1 MTGPA
6 ATQAETVLNG
16 KLGELLIAR
25 HPRWNEHNLFI
36 DSTHV
41 LRDHPAEKI
50 DVLVVSDGG
59 QPVAVEAKFG
69 RNASQLKRQVEA
81 RLGKVVRVNSLPI
94 ETGVSVVYPDGLT
107 SGGLEPSPLRFAVHQ
122 GQPDGT
128 ATRWPARDDEW
139 LSGTVDDLADTVEL
153 LSLSERMVREG
164 ESRLEEGVRA
174 GSTRLRSLAEG
185 TDVEDHIGQVLHQE
199 PGEQTCRMAI
209 AILTNAF
216 IFHRAVE
223 GHPGI
228 PRVKEVM
235 GMRGT
240 PSHRRVLEVWERI
253 LAVNY
258 WPVFSIASEILT
270 WIPERIANPVL
281 AFVND
286 VASDLV
292 AFRGRHLPRPGG
304 SHVPRR

>member
-6 ATQAETVLNG
+6 AAQAETVLNG
-16 KLGELLIAR
+16 KLGELLIDR
-25 HPRWNEHNLFI
+25 HPRWHEHNVFI

-81 RLGKVVRVNSLPI
+81 RLGKVVGVNSLPI

-107 SGGLEPSPLRFAVHQ
+107 SGGLEQAPLRFAVHQ

-185 TDVEDHIGQVLHQE
+185 TDMEDRIGRVLHQE

-209 AILTNAF
+209 AIPDERLHLSSCSGRTPG
-216 IFHRAVE
+216 HSQSE
-223 GHPGI
+223 GSDGDARHPVPQAG
-228 PRVKEVM
+228 
-235 GMRGT
+235 
-240 PSHRRVLEVWERI
+240 
-253 LAVNY
+253 
-258 WPVFSIASEILT
+258 
-270 WIPERIANPVL
+270 
-281 AFVND
+281 
-286 VASDLV
+286 
-292 AFRGRHLPRPGG
+292 PGG
-304 SHVPRR
+304 LGTDFWTSTTGPSSASPASS